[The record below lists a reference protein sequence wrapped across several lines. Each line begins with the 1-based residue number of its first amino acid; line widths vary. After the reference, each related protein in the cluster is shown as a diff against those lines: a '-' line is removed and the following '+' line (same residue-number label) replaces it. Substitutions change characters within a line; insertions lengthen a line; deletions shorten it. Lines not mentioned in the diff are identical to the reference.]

1 MCPVEL
7 GWRGDEPASLL
18 LLPIETRLEGLSL
31 TDPLVFGSALAVIA
45 LLALGHRIVRRQ
57 AGREAAAAAAAAEP
71 AEQVSG
77 CERPG
82 T

>member
-31 TDPLVFGSALAVIA
+31 GELRGQPRAWRR
-45 LLALGHRIVRRQ
+45 LALDVATPTSWRSR
-57 AGREAAAAAAAAEP
+57 
-71 AEQVSG
+71 
-77 CERPG
+77 CWK
-82 T
+82 